1 MTNDTARA
9 LNLLAQQATKMRI
22 AIYQN
27 TLALDYLLAQEG
39 GVCGKFNLTNCCLE
53 TDDNGNVIEDITAKI
68 QKLAHVPARL
78 RKDGLQILSSG
89 AGFHPSGDLKP

>member
-1 MTNDTARA
+1 MTNDAARA
-9 LNLLAQQATKMRI
+9 LNLLAQQVTKMRI

-39 GVCGKFNLTNCCLE
+39 GVCGKFNLTNCRLE
-53 TDDNGNVIEDITAKI
+53 IDDNGNVIEDITAKI
-68 QKLAHVPARL
+68 QKLAHVPVRL

-89 AGFHPSGDLKP
+89 AGLHPSGDLKP